1 MLLIAGNYLNILFW
15 KYNINIKELE
25 LNIMIKK
32 KQVLSAVLSIAI
44 TVSVM
49 SIPVYAESV
58 SLNNYNTISS
68 ESKDR
73 ERNSVELSGEAFNVF
88 DIYQAHLEAGNPT
101 YNIYRESWGIDVSEH
116 QREIDWQDVKD
127 SGIDFAIIRAGYGR
141 EVSQIDKYFIQN
153 MKGAQSVGLDIG
165 TYWYAYADSVED
177 AYKEA
182 DACYEII
189 KDYDFQYPV
198 YYDIEERMYDNY
210 SEAEVSAIIDAFCS
224 RLQERGYYVGV
235 YSYRS
240 FLNKNVYDFIFDKY
254 DVWVAEYGVSS
265 PAFDHEYQMWQYTDS
280 GKSQVNGI
288 FTEGEALDLD
298 RCYVDYPYIITGRKN
313 DGSTQ
318 TPVEPP
324 VETPVDPPSY
334 IEQIIET
341 RGIDVSAWNGEI
353 DWGKVAA
360 QNIDFAI
367 IRAGYGKYETQ
378 KDYYFEQNYIN
389 AKAAGL
395 DVGAYW
401 YSYAQS
407 PEEAVQEA
415 QLFCKFVD
423 GHKFEYPLYVELD
436 ESVCRG
442 LSNSEA
448 TAVLN
453 AFCSYVQSKGY
464 FIGIMGS
471 ESFLKYRLD
480 SSIFDKYAVWI
491 FSYSDTAP
499 VFSKFYGM
507 WQYSSE
513 GNIDGIHGNVLC
525 NYCYDIYP
533 QIMKDAH
540 LNGY

>member
-1 MLLIAGNYLNILFW
+1 
-15 KYNINIKELE
+15 
-25 LNIMIKK
+25 MIKK

-58 SLNNYNTISS
+58 PLNNYNTISS

-116 QREIDWQDVKD
+116 QKQIDWQAVKD

-210 SEAEVSAIIDAFCS
+210 SEAEVTAIIDAFCS